1 MLTKGICGPQG
12 SGYNAPQDVNWSSV
26 LLRKKGAVLE
36 GKEDDSGSILYFH
49 VRYSHSAE
57 TTAKAVCAKAAVKYV
72 AQGRNFVS
80 FLFFIFFCRFRDSV
94 FQMGTGS

>member
-1 MLTKGICGPQG
+1 MPQTEPPPDTQGPCDPGGHSPGTLTKGICGPQG

-49 VRYSHSAE
+49 VHYSHSAE
-57 TTAKAVCAKAAVKYV
+57 TTAKAVCAKAAVE
-72 AQGRNFVS
+72 
-80 FLFFIFFCRFRDSV
+80 
-94 FQMGTGS
+94 